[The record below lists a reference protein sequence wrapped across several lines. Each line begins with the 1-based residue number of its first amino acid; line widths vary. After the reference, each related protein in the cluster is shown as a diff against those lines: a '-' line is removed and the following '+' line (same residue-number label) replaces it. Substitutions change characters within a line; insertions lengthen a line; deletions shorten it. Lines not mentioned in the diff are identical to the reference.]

1 MSYILDA
8 LRRAEAD
15 RQRGQVPNLGV
26 AQMASAAN
34 EVSSPPRV
42 KWAVIVAL
50 VALAIGAAGL
60 LGWWRGAAKAPLPP
74 QEQVTT
80 GQAGPAPAAAAVATA
95 VAPATA
101 PAAAGEPPLPQVVSA
116 PAAALPVPASP
127 VPVARTVQ
135 PSTPAPAVATAPAPE
150 PAPSLGASVE
160 RPPVARPTKLAEL
173 TPDQRRELPPL
184 VINGS
189 VWSDSAASRFVILNG
204 QVLREGDTV
213 VPGLVVEKLLPKAAH
228 LRWRGLWLELPY

>member
-26 AQMASAAN
+26 AQLAAAAHGAAA
-34 EVSSPPRV
+34 PRRL
-42 KWAVIVAL
+42 KWVLTAGV
-50 VALAIGAAGL
+50 VALAIGAAGW
-60 LGWWRGAAKAPLPP
+60 LGWWRGASQPPLPPREQAQALPISPLAPLP
-74 QEQVTT
+74 
-80 GQAGPAPAAAAVATA
+80 ASAA
-95 VAPATA
+95 
-101 PAAAGEPPLPQVVSA
+101 EPRWPQVVSA
-116 PAAALPVPASP
+116 PPVAPPVTAIAVTPARPAQPATPALAPAQAAALD
-127 VPVARTVQ
+127 
-135 PSTPAPAVATAPAPE
+135 PAPTLAT
-150 PAPSLGASVE
+150 GVE
-160 RPPVARPTKLAEL
+160 RPVAARPTKLAEL

-184 VINGS
+184 VVNGS

-213 VPGLVVEKLLPKAAH
+213 APGLVLEKLLPKSAQ